1 MKFIGI
7 IPARYASSR
16 FPGKPLITI
25 KGKSM
30 IQRVYQQALKC
41 TALSE
46 VYVATDNDLIAQHVE
61 TFGNVVMTSPD
72 HVSGTDR
79 CREAISVINKGQY
92 TKDDVVVN
100 IQGDEPFIHP
110 LQIELLLGVFTDRPA
125 QIASLYKRIERSEE
139 LFDEN
144 TVKVI
149 VNNNNKAIYFS
160 RLPVPFIRDLPRDQW
175 VNNVN
180 YFKHIGMYG
189 YRVTALEHIGSLKQG
204 ILEKAESLE
213 QLRWI
218 ENGMD
223 IYMRETAMQ
232 HIAIDTPEDLKKL
245 SSKVKGP
252 KSKEK

>member
-16 FPGKPLITI
+16 FPGKTLITI

-30 IQRVYQQALKC
+30 IQRVVQQALKC

-46 VYVATDNDLIAQHVE
+46 VVVATDNDLIAQHVK

-72 HVSGTDR
+72 HMSGTDR
-79 CREAISVINKGQY
+79 CREALSLINKGQY

-100 IQGDEPFIHP
+100 IQGDEPFIQP
-110 LQIELLLGVFTDRPA
+110 LQIELLLRVFSTSKT

-139 LFDEN
+139 LFNEN

-160 RLPVPFIRDLPRDQW
+160 RLPIPFIRDIPRDQW
-175 VNNVN
+175 INQVN

-189 YRVTALEHIGSLKQG
+189 YRISALEHIGTLKQG

-223 IYMRETAMQ
+223 IYMSETGMQ
-232 HIAIDTPEDLKKL
+232 HMAVDTPEDLKRIL
-245 SSKVKGP
+245 DNFP
-252 KSKEK
+252 NENE